1 MAKRRIMRKF
11 KISEISPVDRPA
23 QSPALALLMKRQ
35 DLDEVAKAAF
45 FDALTAVNV
54 ERDIFEDL
62 WKYNDAL
69 RASIKTIFEDPE
81 KYPNPVEA
89 VRESLA
95 EFASAVTTMI
105 EGTITVVGKAEKT
118 EGGKEFPASD
128 YAYVPDPEKPST
140 WKLRLTSEP
149 GEGPDP
155 RIIGAAVAALGE
167 GFRGQK
173 VQVPEKDRA
182 AVIAR
187 VRAAWKKANP
197 DKTKEDLPDVLKS
210 EEEPAMD
217 KKTDNTPTVETLT
230 ADLAKANARAEK
242 AEALAGLTD
251 VEKAHYNSLPEGD
264 RDAFLK
270 LDADGRKAEVEK
282 AKADDPVIYK
292 TLDGTEFR
300 KSDDPRMITMAKR
313 ADEAEKREKAEIEKR
328 ETLELTKRAEVEL
341 ANLPGDV
348 PVKIA
353 VLKAVDSI
361 TDEDT
366 RKKANEMLKA
376 HNKAHRPA
384 FAKFGTTQNN
394 DIGDVTGR
402 LDAMAKKYAED
413 RKVPFAKA
421 YDEVL
426 KTDEGKALY
435 EQTL

>member
-1 MAKRRIMRKF
+1 MGKRRIMRKF

-35 DLDEVAKAAF
+35 DIDEIAKAAF

-69 RASIKTIFEDPE
+69 RASIKSIFEDPE

-105 EGTITVVGKAEKT
+105 EGSITIVGKAEKT
-118 EGGKEFPASD
+118 EGGKEFPAKD

-149 GEGPDP
+149 GGEPDP
-155 RIIGAAVAALGE
+155 RIIGAAIAALGE

-173 VQVPEKDRA
+173 VQIPEEDLS
-182 AVIAR
+182 AVITR
-187 VRAAWKKANP
+187 VRVAWKKAYP
-197 DKTKEDLPDVLKS
+197 DKTKDDMPDVLKS
-210 EEEPAMD
+210 EEAPTMKNE
-217 KKTDNTPTVETLT
+217 NTPTVETLT
-230 ADLAKANARAEK
+230 EDLAKANARAEK
-242 AEALAGLTD
+242 AEKLAELTD
-251 VEKAHYNSLPEGD
+251 VEKAHHSSLPESD
-264 RDAFLK
+264 REAFLK
-270 LDADGRKAEVEK
+270 MDADARKAEINKAQEK
-282 AKADDPVIYK
+282 DKVIYK
-292 TLDGTEFR
+292 ADDGTEFR
-300 KSDDPRMITMAKR
+300 KSDDPRLVQMAKDR
-313 ADEAEKREKAEIEKR
+313 DEDRRIAKAEREKREVM
-328 ETLELTKRAEVEL
+328 ELTKRAETEL
-341 ANLPGDV
+341 SNLPGDA

-353 VLKAVDSI
+353 VLKAIDSI

-366 RKKANEMLKA
+366 RKKATELLKA
-376 HNKAHRPA
+376 HNEAHGAA
-384 FAKFGTTQNN
+384 FVKRGTTQNN
-394 DIGDVTGR
+394 DTGNVTGR

-413 RKVPFAKA
+413 HKVPFAKA

-426 KTDEGKALY
+426 RTDEGKALY

>member
-35 DLDEVAKAAF
+35 DIDEMAKAAF

-69 RASIKTIFEDPE
+69 RASIKAIFEDQE

-89 VRESLA
+89 VRESLV

-105 EGTITVVGKAEKT
+105 EGVVTVVGKAEKT
-118 EGGKEFPASD
+118 EGGKKFPASD

-155 RIIGAAVAALGE
+155 RIVGAAVAALGE

-173 VQVPEKDRA
+173 VQIPEKDQA
-182 AVIAR
+182 AVISR
-187 VRAAWKKANP
+187 VRAAWKKAHP
-197 DKTKEDLPDVLKS
+197 DKTKDDLPDVLKS
-210 EEEPAMD
+210 EEEPTMD
-217 KKTDNTPTVETLT
+217 KNKDNTPTVETLT

-251 VEKAHYNSLPEGD
+251 VEKAHYNFLPESD

-270 LDADGRKAEVEK
+270 MDADGRKAEVEK
-282 AKADDPVIYK
+282 AKAADPVVYK
-292 TLDGTEFR
+292 ADDGTEFR
-300 KSDDPRMITMAKR
+300 KSDDPRLVRMAKDR
-313 ADEAEKREKAEIEKR
+313 DEDRRVLKAEREKT
-328 ETLELTKRAEVEL
+328 ETLELTKRAETEL
-341 ANLPGDV
+341 SNLPGDV

-353 VLKAVDSI
+353 VLKAIDSI

-376 HNKAHRPA
+376 HNKAHQAA
-384 FAKFGTTQNN
+384 FIKRGTTQNS
-394 DIGDVTGR
+394 DTGDAAGR

-413 RKVPFAKA
+413 HKVTFAKA